1 MDASRGDFHLRLQ
14 PPRVRWNKNAWTPV
28 LGLMLVVAAWGVLT
42 SPWTSFSPIMTSF
55 SPARSL
61 QALIDVVQAER
72 TWGHVAASLQRV
84 GVGLGLAFLAG
95 VPAGL
100 LIGRVAWLDRASS
113 TAIQFIRM
121 ISTLSWMPIAVMV
134 LGIGDAPI
142 YFLLTVSAVW
152 PILLSTAE
160 GVRSV
165 DRRWIEMARSLG
177 ATEAEVLRHVVIP
190 AIAAH
195 VVTGLRLGLGVAWI
209 VLVPAEMLGVRAGL
223 GYAILD
229 ARDRLAYPELMAMIL
244 LIGFLGWVMDTVIR
258 RVQARRF
265 HAAERSVGEVRTTPL
280 A

>member
-1 MDASRGDFHLRLQ
+1 M
-14 PPRVRWNKNAWTPV
+14 
-28 LGLMLVVAAWGVLT
+28 
-42 SPWTSFSPIMTSF
+42 TSFSPI
-55 SPARSL
+55 RSL
-61 QALIDVVQAER
+61 QALIDVVQVER
-72 TWGHVAASLQRV
+72 TWGHIGASLQRV
-84 GVGLGLAFLAG
+84 GVGLGLAFSVG

-100 LIGRVAWLDRASS
+100 LIGRIAWLDRASS
-113 TAIQFIRM
+113 TAIQFFRM
-121 ISTLSWMPIAVMV
+121 ISPLSWMPIAVMV

-142 YFLLTVSAVW
+142 YFLLAVSAVW

-190 AIAAH
+190 AVAAH

-229 ARDRLAYPELMAMIL
+229 ARDRLAYPELMAIIL
-244 LIGFLGWVMDTVIR
+244 LIGCLGWAMDTLIR

-265 HAAERSVGEVRTTPL
+265 RFEERPAAESQAPSLT
-280 A
+280 